1 MTKNGGKDT
10 PEKKKKKK
18 KKPPMT
24 PQPTNQ
30 PKLFNK
36 KAKKK
41 KVVSFPTKKFGGMFS
56 FFSTQKI
63 SLLLGYN
70 MFVSFGLKKGP
81 QIHNIKKFNPQERG
95 KKKTLK

>member
-1 MTKNGGKDT
+1 MGEKT
-10 PEKKKKKK
+10 PRKKKKKK
-18 KKPPMT
+18 KKTPMT
-24 PQPTNQ
+24 PQ

-95 KKKTLK
+95 KKKFLK